1 MSMKILLA
9 TSVLIVS
16 ACQQLPT
23 PAWSSAEDPLAGLTQ
38 DTVSEPH
45 SYDQLYRRA
54 GLSLGTAALG
64 NFDTSVQISSTA
76 LGAGAVLDAEDS
88 LGIEESTSIARA
100 DAFYAFDRK
109 HEVHFSYYDIKRNGS
124 QAIADPIVVGDV
136 TIPAGGVAS
145 KFDTAIAKLAYHY
158 NFVADSRT
166 KIGASFGL
174 HAMTFDLGFAS
185 TTAAAEESFKAIA
198 PLPVIGL
205 HGAYALD
212 DKWTLGASVELL
224 QVSVNDEFKGSIV
237 DQLLTLEH
245 DTFDNFGW
253 GLGLNAFRLD
263 MEVIDGGL
271 SGEIEY
277 AYQGLMLYMRMY
289 L

>member
-1 MSMKILLA
+1 MKILLA
-9 TSVLIVS
+9 TSVLFVS

-23 PAWSSAEDPLAGLTQ
+23 PAWSSAEKPRTRPIQ
-38 DTVSEPH
+38 DTLIEPH

-54 GLSLGTAALG
+54 GLSLGTAALA

-76 LGAGAVLDAEDS
+76 LGAGAVLDVEDG
-88 LGIEESTSIARA
+88 LGIENSTGIARA
-100 DAFYAFDRK
+100 DAFYAFDRQ
-109 HEVHFSYYDIKRNGS
+109 HEVHFSYYDIKRDGS
-124 QAIADPIVVGDV
+124 KILADPIVVGEV

-145 KFDTAIAKLAYHY
+145 QFDTAIAKLAYHY

-174 HAMTFDLGFAS
+174 HVMAFDLGFAS
-185 TTAAAEESFKAIA
+185 TMAAVEETFNVAA

-271 SGEIEY
+271 SGDFEY